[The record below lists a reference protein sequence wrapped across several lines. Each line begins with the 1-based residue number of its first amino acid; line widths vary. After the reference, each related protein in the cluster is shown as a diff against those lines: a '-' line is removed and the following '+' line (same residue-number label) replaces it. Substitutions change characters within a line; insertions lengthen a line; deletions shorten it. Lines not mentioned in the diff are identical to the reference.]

1 MRRSRDAHPMYCVFC
16 GKPDVISCQRCGRW
30 VCPCHWQKWGTRKVC
45 VGCQRRLMRVL
56 AAQLAV
62 FAGAIG
68 LIAFTVYLVM
78 NSR

>member
-1 MRRSRDAHPMYCVFC
+1 
-16 GKPDVISCQRCGRW
+16 
-30 VCPCHWQKWGTRKVC
+30 
-45 VGCQRRLMRVL
+45 MRVL